1 MNSDK
6 QYFDRLQ
13 EKYSEKYGHEL
24 YAIDDIEGKKIFI
37 DINDPWSVSSS
48 WGALENE
55 IRLIKMGLFPLTLR
69 QKFERKE
76 TFEKKADELAKLI
89 NVVHTKEN
97 SILCPT
103 SRYNRNKEK

>member
-1 MNSDK
+1 MSTDP
-6 QYFDRLQ
+6 
-13 EKYSEKYGHEL
+13 
-24 YAIDDIEGKKIFI
+24 
-37 DINDPWSVSSS
+37 NDPWSVSSS

>member
-13 EKYSEKYGHEL
+13 EEYSEKYGHEL

-48 WGALENE
+48 WGSLENE

-97 SILCPT
+97 
-103 SRYNRNKEK
+103 RAE